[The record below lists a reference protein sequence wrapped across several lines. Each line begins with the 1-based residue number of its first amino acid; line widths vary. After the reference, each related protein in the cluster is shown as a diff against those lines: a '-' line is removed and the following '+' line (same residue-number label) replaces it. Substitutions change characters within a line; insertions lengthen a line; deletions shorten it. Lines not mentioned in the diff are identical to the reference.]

1 MMSITKERKRNLTQ
15 KEKSMLLFGNLT
27 ACWYMCSLY
36 SMPERKPARTG
47 KKLSTLYNFIRMANL
62 LTLFRLFVTFP
73 TVVAILKGEMK
84 LALLLAL
91 LGAVSDVADGFL
103 ARRNGN
109 VNGLGKLL
117 DPFADKVFSLSV
129 LVALSGTGAVSALP
143 VVLLLFRDLS
153 VSFLRT
159 LAALQGLVLEASLL
173 GKVKTFLVFTSIVV
187 LIGGFREGELVLW
200 GGVLVS
206 YVSVYDYVRSYL
218 RESSGLNYP

>member
-1 MMSITKERKRNLTQ
+1 
-15 KEKSMLLFGNLT
+15 
-27 ACWYMCSLY
+27 
-36 SMPERKPARTG
+36 
-47 KKLSTLYNFIRMANL
+47 
-62 LTLFRLFVTFP
+62 
-73 TVVAILKGEMK
+73 MK

>member
-1 MMSITKERKRNLTQ
+1 
-15 KEKSMLLFGNLT
+15 
-27 ACWYMCSLY
+27 
-36 SMPERKPARTG
+36 
-47 KKLSTLYNFIRMANL
+47 
-62 LTLFRLFVTFP
+62 
-73 TVVAILKGEMK
+73 MK

-129 LVALSGTGAVSALP
+129 LVALSSTGAVSALP